1 MKPVIEFVK
10 LTLIGGLLVVLPI
23 WLTVVLLMKVVNGAL
38 TVLRPIAKLVPQGI
52 VHDNLVAL
60 ALLLVI
66 CFVTGLLIRTRFG
79 QCLGQWLEQ
88 RVLDRVPGYM
98 LLRALTLRLAGRE
111 EGQSFQPALAEIG
124 EALVPAFVVE
134 KHADGRVT
142 VFVSSSPTPMVGTI
156 YILPPERV
164 HALDLPLTKAML
176 CVSKWGAGSGELLA
190 AMRRK

>member
-1 MKPVIEFVK
+1 
-10 LTLIGGLLVVLPI
+10 
-23 WLTVVLLMKVVNGAL
+23 
-38 TVLRPIAKLVPQGI
+38 
-52 VHDNLVAL
+52 
-60 ALLLVI
+60 
-66 CFVTGLLIRTRFG
+66 
-79 QCLGQWLEQ
+79 
-88 RVLDRVPGYM
+88 VPGYM